1 MQSRAKYKIYW
12 PEADIDIEAINRA
25 YNKDDGPEQGAE
37 AIAFLLIKER
47 TDYTAIRRS
56 ITATGIDYWLGYKI
70 DSQHQLFSRASARL
84 EVSAILRQTATNN
97 PKYRVQTKLE
107 QTKQSDYTS
116 FPAYVVV
123 VEFSQPL
130 SKVTV
135 RHAKH

>member
-1 MQSRAKYKIYW
+1 
-12 PEADIDIEAINRA
+12 
-25 YNKDDGPEQGAE
+25 
-37 AIAFLLIKER
+37 
-47 TDYTAIRRS
+47 
-56 ITATGIDYWLGYKI
+56 
-70 DSQHQLFSRASARL
+70 
-84 EVSAILRQTATNN
+84 VSAILRQTATNN